1 MTVGKIN
8 LGLKANVLIVPFLV
22 EDIGHTYAHISL
34 VSKAHIYQD
43 LYLHNFLSI
52 VFQIVCNKIHPS
64 FLFKWKVQ
72 CISMQSP
79 WHGTVS
85 LLTQF
90 NL

>member
-8 LGLKANVLIVPFLV
+8 FGLKANVLIVPFLV
-22 EDIGHTYAHISL
+22 EDIGHTCAHIPL
-34 VSKAHIYQD
+34 ASKAHISG
-43 LYLHNFLSI
+43 LG
-52 VFQIVCNKIHPS
+52 
-64 FLFKWKVQ
+64 KWKVQ